1 VKLLHLLKE
10 AALAV
15 FDNVFYFLSFF
26 IPKENNV
33 WAFGSMFGRGYAD
46 NSKYFFEHI
55 CEHHPD
61 IRAIWFSGNSD
72 VVFSLKDQGYEAYR
86 FYDVKGILLAMRARV
101 GFISH
106 SNVRDIR
113 PFIFTP
119 ATVLV
124 NLWHGVPLKR
134 IALDDNVFEVRNKS
148 YFQIVNWLSQ
158 LLCPGFRRQPDLLTA
173 ASTEDQN
180 SFSTAFNI
188 PVTKIKITGYPR
200 NDVLLRHHDNPSNG
214 SSAKK
219 GLYVPTFRGKENTSF
234 DFFVQFGFDTERID
248 SFLAGLDAQLYLKL
262 HHFNFPSD
270 RIKRSI
276 ESAENIFFYEDVDIY
291 GELNKFDF
299 LITDFSSIYF
309 DYLLLERP
317 IIFAAFDR
325 TDFESSVRQLYYDYS
340 EVTPGPKVQNW
351 SELMDAIAKVLQ
363 FPEEFSAD
371 LGAMRKKFHRYK
383 DDKSSE
389 RVYAEVNALFKSE

>member
-1 VKLLHLLKE
+1 MKLLHLLKE

-26 IPKENNV
+26 IPKEKNI
-33 WAFGSMFGRGYAD
+33 WAFGSMFGREYAD

-55 CEHHPD
+55 CEHHSD
-61 IRAIWFSGNSD
+61 IRAIWFSDNPA
-72 VVFSLKDQGYEAYR
+72 VVVLLRDQGREAYR

-119 ATVLV
+119 ATLLV
-124 NLWHGVPLKR
+124 NLWHGIPLKK

-148 YFQIVNWLSQ
+148 YFRIFNWLSQ

-173 ASTEDQN
+173 ASSEDQGN
-180 SFSTAFNI
+180 FCTAFNI
-188 PVTKIKITGYPR
+188 PITKIKITGYPR
-200 NDVLLRHHDNPSNG
+200 NDALFRNRDTRSNG
-214 SSAKK
+214 LAVKK
-219 GLYVPTFRGKENTSF
+219 GLYAPTFRGKENTNF
-234 DFFVQFGFDTERID
+234 DFFVQFGFDARRVD
-248 SFLAGLDAQLYLKL
+248 RFLSRLNVQLYLKL

-270 RIKRSI
+270 HIRNLI
-276 ESAENIFFYEDVDIY
+276 ESTENVLFYEGVDIY
-291 GELNKFDF
+291 GDLNKFDF

-317 IIFAAFDR
+317 IIFAAFDSAG
-325 TDFESSVRQLYYDYS
+325 FERSVRQLYYDYS
-340 EVTPGPKVQNW
+340 AVTPGPKVHNW
-351 SELMDAIAKVLQ
+351 PELMDAIARVLKC
-363 FPEEFSAD
+363 PEEFSAE
-371 LGAMRKKFHRYK
+371 LGAMRKKFHRYA

-389 RVYAEVNALFKSE
+389 RVYAEVVKSF